1 MGTAVRFDP
10 RRGLSGGGAKRETDE
25 EASFMNGRKTSAVAG
40 MRSVRQT
47 GVHPRQVHEP
57 TAAETQPKQTTLSTL
72 LLVTK
77 KVGASDLHLSAGA
90 PVMIRVSGEMKKL
103 PLPGQAPDTAMSA
116 EEIKRMI
123 YSVLT
128 EAQQQKLEETHE
140 LDFSMA
146 IGDQARFRGNVM
158 FQLRGLAGVF
168 RVIPTEIKG
177 FDELKLPA
185 AVRQLAQK
193 EKGLV
198 LVTGPTGSGK
208 STTLAAMVD
217 WINTNRDGH
226 IITIEDPIE
235 FVHQPKRCMIN
246 QREVGSGTYS
256 FANALRSSLREDPD
270 VILVGELRD
279 LETIALAI
287 TAAETGHL
295 VFGTLH
301 TMSAPKTIDR
311 LINVFPAGEQAQIRA
326 MLAESLSGVVAQ
338 MLLAK
343 IGGGRVAA
351 HEILIS
357 THGVRSMIREGK
369 THMIPNAIQTGGKL
383 GMQSLEN
390 ELNRLAETGVIEAN
404 DAASALGEE
413 FDEEPSPPTQFS
425 RAAPMSS
432 VPRPAAVPQAPA
444 PAAAAGDGVRRA
456 SPYKYS

>member
-1 MGTAVRFDP
+1 M
-10 RRGLSGGGAKRETDE
+10 DE
-25 EASFMNGRKTSAVAG
+25 EASRMSVRKTSAIAG
-40 MRSVRQT
+40 VRQT
-47 GVHPRQVHEP
+47 RLTGVHERSGASNG
-57 TAAETQPKQTTLSTL
+57 AAEDPSKPTSLSTL

-77 KVGASDLHLSAGA
+77 KLGASDLHISAGA
-90 PVMIRVSGEMKKL
+90 PVMVRVSGEMKKL
-103 PLPGQAPDTAMSA
+103 PLPGQSPDTAMSA
-116 EEIKRMI
+116 DEVKRMI

-128 EAQQQKLEETHE
+128 PEQQKRLEETHE

-146 IGDQARFRGNVM
+146 LGEHSRYRGNVL
-158 FQLRGLAGVF
+158 FQLRGLAAVF

-185 AVRQLAQK
+185 AVRQLAQR

-217 WINTNRDGH
+217 WINANRDGH

-256 FANALRSSLREDPD
+256 FSNALRSSLREDPD

-326 MLAESLSGVVAQ
+326 MLAESLAGVVAQ
-338 MLLAK
+338 VLLGK
-343 IGGGRVAA
+343 VGGGRVAA

-390 ELNRLAETGVIEAN
+390 ELSRLADAGIIEGN

-413 FDEEPSPPTQFS
+413 VADESAPPSPQLS
-425 RAAPMSS
+425 RAALSAPTA
-432 VPRPAAVPQAPA
+432 RPV
-444 PAAAAGDGVRRA
+444 AAAAAAAAAAAPAEGQRRA

>member
-1 MGTAVRFDP
+1 MD
-10 RRGLSGGGAKRETDE
+10 
-25 EASFMNGRKTSAVAG
+25 GRKTSAISGLRAKRMTGQHPKPDPTGAVAEAG
-40 MRSVRQT
+40 
-47 GVHPRQVHEP
+47 PK
-57 TAAETQPKQTTLSTL
+57 ETDLQTL

-77 KVGASDLHLSAGA
+77 KVGASDLHISAGA
-90 PVMIRVSGEMKKL
+90 PVMIRVSGEMRKL
-103 PLPGQAPDTAMSA
+103 PIPGQPEGAPMSA
-116 EEIKRMI
+116 DAVKRMV

-128 EAQQQKLEETHE
+128 PEQQKRLEETHE

-146 IGDQARFRGNVM
+146 LGEHSRYRGNVM
-158 FQLRGLAGVF
+158 FQLRGLAAVF

-185 AVRQLAQK
+185 AVRQLAQR

-246 QREVGSGTYS
+246 QREVGSGTFS

-326 MLAESLSGVVAQ
+326 MLAESLAGVVAQ

-343 IGGGRVAA
+343 VGGGRVAA

-390 ELNRLAETGVIEAN
+390 ELERLAKTGVIESN
-404 DAASALGEE
+404 DMAAALGEE
-413 FDEEPSPPTQFS
+413 MADESAPPAPTLS
-425 RAAPMSS
+425 RAALS
-432 VPRPAAVPQAPA
+432 A
-444 PAAAAGDGVRRA
+444 PAARPVVAAASAAPDDARRA
-456 SPYKYS
+456 SPYKYT